1 MNKNLLTKIKNYL
14 SNYDKKVRHRKIFA
28 GLAVIVAFCTIL
40 ALIKPAITLENTLIC
55 EREEHVHSEN
65 CYTDEFICEET
76 AENLNSDSCYQLV
89 LTCEKEEH
97 TSG

>member
-1 MNKNLLTKIKNYL
+1 M
-14 SNYDKKVRHRKIFA
+14 
-28 GLAVIVAFCTIL
+28 

-97 TSG
+97 THDENCYQKAKSSSTEIEITPIEDNFEINC